1 MQDLKDV
8 TNNALYENYRCQKLA
23 GVVSSPDPK
32 NVQQAPSRCV
42 WVGVGVHVWV
52 SVGGCVHGWVV
63 YMCMCVLCMHVWVG
77 VFHVISGTHM
87 NIYQLLFIILPCK
100 AEQKHLSL

>member
-32 NVQQAPSRCV
+32 NLQQAPSRFVCV
-42 WVGVGVHVWV
+42 
-52 SVGGCVHGWVV
+52 CV
-63 YMCMCVLCMHVWVG
+63 CVLCVCVCC
-77 VFHVISGTHM
+77 V
-87 NIYQLLFIILPCK
+87 C
-100 AEQKHLSL
+100 E

>member
-42 WVGVGVHVWV
+42 WVWV
-52 SVGGCVHGWVV
+52 CMGGWVV
-63 YMCMCVLCMHVWVG
+63 YMCMCVVVCVVHACVG
-77 VFHVISGTHM
+77 GCVPCDIWYTHEYISSSIHYTSM
-87 NIYQLLFIILPCK
+87 
-100 AEQKHLSL
+100 